1 MILGLCCVGRTFF
14 CDTLFVGIFVL
25 YLIKVA
31 VMEARVSAKC
41 IFFFGKDCKLK
52 GCKSK
57 SINYFN
63 VFFLINRFATKH
75 FTKWNKQIMLTFVV
89 LCCFIN
95 VFPSFIHKT
104 NRWIISIRKKNG
116 FNNIFFACF
125 EYANTRFLHNC
136 IYLLHD
142 DLLVRFQGRY
152 YQVCYHCFI
161 IEFLQIWYFS
171 YLIIKYLKASSKRHR
186 ILILIYLINICH

>member
-1 MILGLCCVGRTFF
+1 MLCWTYIFLWYIVRGNIR
-14 CDTLFVGIFVL
+14 FVFNQSCSHGSTSQCEM
-25 YLIKVA
+25 Y
-31 VMEARVSAKC
+31 
-41 IFFFGKDCKLK
+41 FFFGKDCKLK

-104 NRWIISIRKKNG
+104 NRWIISIRKKTYST
-116 FNNIFFACF
+116 I
-125 EYANTRFLHNC
+125 YFLHVLNMQTPDSYKTVF
-136 IYLLHD
+136 IYSTMT
-142 DLLVRFQGRY
+142 
-152 YQVCYHCFI
+152 
-161 IEFLQIWYFS
+161 FLWGFKVV
-171 YLIIKYLKASSKRHR
+171 IIKFVIIVLS
-186 ILILIYLINICH
+186 